1 MGVLQTPSFP
11 LRHPVESLYFI
22 MQVANFPCHML
33 HSVTMKT
40 VKIILISVVSLIIL
54 TGTAFY
60 LVGLLSPKQGGI
72 RIETTPKA
80 TVFVNGSLVGET
92 PFTGMYKAGAVILRL
107 VPTGSS
113 ENLVPFETS
122 ITLTP
127 GIETFVGRNFGTSE
141 DTSSGRIISFEK
153 TGAQSAGL
161 VVISQP
167 DNAQVLVDGVSRGF
181 SPYSASAIAPAMH
194 TISIKAPGYSDLSM
208 TVKTLTGYRLTFY
221 AKLER
226 TDSQNTDSI
235 KESLKTEIKIV
246 QILETPTGYLRVR
259 SKPGAGG
266 EEIAQVKPGETF
278 PYLDTDA
285 ATGWIEI
292 QYGAP
297 KPGLPSGIVGWI
309 SADYATVSA
318 VAR

>member
-1 MGVLQTPSFP
+1 
-11 LRHPVESLYFI
+11 
-22 MQVANFPCHML
+22 
-33 HSVTMKT
+33 
-40 VKIILISVVSLIIL
+40 
-54 TGTAFY
+54 
-60 LVGLLSPKQGGI
+60 
-72 RIETTPKA
+72 
-80 TVFVNGSLVGET
+80 
-92 PFTGMYKAGAVILRL
+92 
-107 VPTGSS
+107 
-113 ENLVPFETS
+113 
-122 ITLTP
+122 
-127 GIETFVGRNFGTSE
+127 
-141 DTSSGRIISFEK
+141 
-153 TGAQSAGL
+153 
-161 VVISQP
+161 
-167 DNAQVLVDGVSRGF
+167 
-181 SPYSASAIAPAMH
+181 MH
-194 TISIKAPGYSDLSM
+194 TIAIKAPGYSDLSM
-208 TVKTLTGYRLTFY
+208 TVKTLIGYRLTFY
-221 AKLER
+221 AKLEK